1 MRTTKTWATTKSGY
15 NPSVDWVII
24 WCYNTYID
32 NKGAKMK
39 DSTAMGMF
47 VAGLVLVMLGMG
59 GVEGSMDTVGLL
71 QGLIVSIVGLM
82 TMGAGVLAIRVN
94 SSTDYYN

>member
-1 MRTTKTWATTKSGY
+1 
-15 NPSVDWVII
+15 
-24 WCYNTYID
+24 
-32 NKGAKMK
+32 MK

-71 QGLIVSIVGLM
+71 QGLFVSIVGLM
-82 TMGAGVLAIRVN
+82 TMGVGVLAIRVN
-94 SSTDYYN
+94 SSTDYYK

>member
-1 MRTTKTWATTKSGY
+1 
-15 NPSVDWVII
+15 
-24 WCYNTYID
+24 
-32 NKGAKMK
+32 MK

-59 GVEGSMDTVGLL
+59 GIEASMDAVGLA
-71 QGLIVSIVGLM
+71 QGLLVAIVGLM

>member
-1 MRTTKTWATTKSGY
+1 
-15 NPSVDWVII
+15 
-24 WCYNTYID
+24 
-32 NKGAKMK
+32 MK

-71 QGLIVSIVGLM
+71 QGLFVTIVGLM
-82 TMGAGVLAIRVN
+82 IMGAGVLAIRVN
-94 SSTDYYN
+94 SSTDYYK

>member
-1 MRTTKTWATTKSGY
+1 MR
-15 NPSVDWVII
+15 
-24 WCYNTYID
+24 
-32 NKGAKMK
+32 

-71 QGLIVSIVGLM
+71 QGLFVSIVGLM
-82 TMGAGVLAIRVN
+82 TMGVGVLAIRVN
-94 SSTDYYN
+94 SSTDYYK

>member
-1 MRTTKTWATTKSGY
+1 
-15 NPSVDWVII
+15 
-24 WCYNTYID
+24 
-32 NKGAKMK
+32 MK

-71 QGLIVSIVGLM
+71 QGLFVSIVGLM
-82 TMGAGVLAIRVN
+82 TMGVGVLAIRVN
-94 SSTDYYN
+94 GSTDYYK